1 MMSSMRQPSV
11 AEWSAESPGC
21 SAVAASLINGVLRVR
36 RNLVPIGS
44 LRRWNRAG
52 LWLLVRFARGYNS
65 TMKFRMLLEYAA
77 QAGRWSAVFPDLPGC
92 ASAGDTEAEAAA
104 NAKKALALW
113 FDSTP
118 VDIPKNGK
126 LLEVALP

>member
-1 MMSSMRQPSV
+1 
-11 AEWSAESPGC
+11 
-21 SAVAASLINGVLRVR
+21 
-36 RNLVPIGS
+36 
-44 LRRWNRAG
+44 
-52 LWLLVRFARGYNS
+52 LLVRFARGYNS